1 MRDLGPYLV
10 LMNDLD
16 GLDAPTPPP
25 KKPGRR
31 THQVKVTLNAAELQA
46 LDTFVSSSGTDR
58 ASVFRALLAQAATSG
73 LAVAGGTTSLRGDES
88 SLSVDQKP
96 FIYVAEPEKFDDV
109 PICIDAM
116 KQGNAVSANL
126 TMMDADVAQ
135 RAVDFVAG
143 GTYAMEGRQERL
155 GESIFLFAPKS
166 YAVDRRPSEDVIRA
180 SVSKVERRLDENG
193 PANPPLL
200 KAENKKNGESESGG
214 ESVQGPF

>member
-1 MRDLGPYLV
+1 MV
-10 LMNDLD
+10 LMADPD
-16 GLDAPTPPP
+16 GVNALAPHPE
-25 KKPGRR
+25 KPGRR
-31 THQVKVTLNAAELQA
+31 THQVKVTLNAVELRA
-46 LDTFVSSSGTDR
+46 LDTLVASSGTDR
-58 ASVFRALLAQAATSG
+58 ASVFRALLAQASTSG
-73 LAVAGGTTSLRGDES
+73 LAAAGVANSLRGDES
-88 SLSVDQKP
+88 SLSADPKP

-126 TMMDADVAQ
+126 TMMEPDAAQ

-166 YAVDRRPSEDVIRA
+166 YAVNRQPPDDVIRA
-180 SVSKVERRLDENG
+180 SVSEVDRSLDENS

-200 KAENKKNGESESGG
+200 RSNDKKDAETDLSNQSE
-214 ESVQGPF
+214 

>member
-1 MRDLGPYLV
+1 MV
-10 LMNDLD
+10 LMADPD
-16 GLDAPTPPP
+16 GVNALAPHPE
-25 KKPGRR
+25 KPGRR
-31 THQVKVTLNAAELQA
+31 THQVKVTLNAVELRA
-46 LDTFVSSSGTDR
+46 LDNLVASSGTDR
-58 ASVFRALLAQAATSG
+58 ASVFRALLAQASTSG
-73 LAVAGGTTSLRGDES
+73 LAAAGVANSLRGDES
-88 SLSVDQKP
+88 SLSADPKP

-126 TMMDADVAQ
+126 TMMEPDAAQ

-166 YAVDRRPSEDVIRA
+166 YAVNRQPPDDVIRA
-180 SVSKVERRLDENG
+180 SVSEVDRSLDENS

-200 KAENKKNGESESGG
+200 SANDKKDAETDLGNQSE
-214 ESVQGPF
+214 

>member
-1 MRDLGPYLV
+1 MV
-10 LMNDLD
+10 LMADPD
-16 GLDAPTPPP
+16 GVNALAPHPE
-25 KKPGRR
+25 KPGRR
-31 THQVKVTLNAAELQA
+31 THQVKVTLNAVELRA
-46 LDTFVSSSGTDR
+46 LDTLVASSGTDR
-58 ASVFRALLAQAATSG
+58 ASVFRALLAQASTSG
-73 LAVAGGTTSLRGDES
+73 LAAAGIANSLRGDES
-88 SLSVDQKP
+88 SLSADPKP

-126 TMMDADVAQ
+126 TMMEPDAAQ

-166 YAVDRRPSEDVIRA
+166 YAVKRQPPDDVIRA
-180 SVSKVERRLDENG
+180 SVSEVDRSLDENS

-200 KAENKKNGESESGG
+200 RANDKKDAETDLGNQSE
-214 ESVQGPF
+214 

>member
-1 MRDLGPYLV
+1 MV
-10 LMNDLD
+10 LMADPD
-16 GLDAPTPPP
+16 GVNALAPHPE
-25 KKPGRR
+25 KPGRR
-31 THQVKVTLNAAELQA
+31 THQVKVTLNAVELRA
-46 LDTFVSSSGTDR
+46 LDTLVASSGTDR
-58 ASVFRALLAQAATSG
+58 ASVFRALLAQASTSG
-73 LAVAGGTTSLRGDES
+73 LDAAGIANSLRGDES
-88 SLSVDQKP
+88 SLSADPKP

-126 TMMDADVAQ
+126 TMMEPDAAQ

-166 YAVDRRPSEDVIRA
+166 YAVNRQPPDDVIRA
-180 SVSKVERRLDENG
+180 SVSEVDRSLDENS

-200 KAENKKNGESESGG
+200 RANDKKDAENDLGNQSE
-214 ESVQGPF
+214 